1 MRSFLVL
8 FTLLL
13 ASAASAERSTR
24 PPRRHTG
31 TTAPRPSLA
40 PPPAPA
46 EEPAAADTPD
56 NDTPADV
63 TDEEKPLPS
72 DDVKPPGDGDD
83 LVPEDAD
90 DPFKDLTSDDDSSD
104 VDPKTGKPKPLTKE
118 EALGAAIVSGCCCLV
133 VVGVVAL
140 IVWLV
145 ARSRKPTQPT
155 GGAVSGA
162 GVQPGSYVGPTP
174 APPVAPGA
182 VPAPMGQVLSLSV
195 MAVAVPVETRAEL
208 ETHLLR
214 AGATGPLEGAEA
226 RARLVREVANAL
238 LAVQP
243 QWKLFG
249 YGEREPAVNNAALEQ
264 SYRAAVDDFR
274 LRAQGAPGTPGE
286 GLVVVALVLATRAPL
301 QGVSRLDDA
310 TQVRA
315 LLEDRARILSSVLL
329 GAEVFWAPEL
339 KGAGL
344 SEATVMVRFPEMQ
357 RLP

>member
-1 MRSFLVL
+1 M
-8 FTLLL
+8 
-13 ASAASAERSTR
+13 
-24 PPRRHTG
+24 
-31 TTAPRPSLA
+31 
-40 PPPAPA
+40 
-46 EEPAAADTPD
+46 
-56 NDTPADV
+56 
-63 TDEEKPLPS
+63 
-72 DDVKPPGDGDD
+72 
-83 LVPEDAD
+83 
-90 DPFKDLTSDDDSSD
+90 
-104 VDPKTGKPKPLTKE
+104 
-118 EALGAAIVSGCCCLV
+118 AI
-133 VVGVVAL
+133 
-140 IVWLV
+140 
-145 ARSRKPTQPT
+145 
-155 GGAVSGA
+155 
-162 GVQPGSYVGPTP
+162 
-174 APPVAPGA
+174 
-182 VPAPMGQVLSLSV
+182 
-195 MAVAVPVETRAEL
+195 AVPVEARADL

-301 QGVSRLDDA
+301 QGVSRLDDV

-315 LLEDRARILSSVLL
+315 LLEDRARLLSSVLL